1 MRSQGQRLKNLQRYH
16 GKILPMRYL
25 LLTYYTRPSGKI
37 DEVMTIS
44 TRLKR
49 KDLQMTNVILDFQE
63 QKVIQCSVGGITANK
78 DWDTIVSYYYKHYAA
93 TIERLFQ
100 ENGHELPKAEPE
112 TAT

>member
-1 MRSQGQRLKNLQRYH
+1 
-16 GKILPMRYL
+16 MRYL
-25 LLTYYTRPSGKI
+25 FLTYYTRPSGKI

-49 KDLQMTNVILDFQE
+49 KDLQMANVILDFKE

-78 DWDTIVSYYYKHYAA
+78 DWDTIVSYYYIYYSA

-100 ENGHELPKAEPE
+100 ENGHAMSQQSAQPADVS
-112 TAT
+112 T

>member
-1 MRSQGQRLKNLQRYH
+1 
-16 GKILPMRYL
+16 MRYL

-63 QKVIQCSVGGITANK
+63 QKVLQCSVAGITANK
-78 DWDTIVSYYYKHYAA
+78 DWDTIVGYYYKHYAA

-112 TAT
+112 TIT

>member
-1 MRSQGQRLKNLQRYH
+1 
-16 GKILPMRYL
+16 MRYL

-49 KDLQMTNVILDFQE
+49 RDLQMTNVILDFQE
-63 QKVIQCSVGGITANK
+63 QKVIQCSVAGVTANK
-78 DWDTIVSYYYKHYAA
+78 DWDTIVGYYYKHYAA

-112 TAT
+112 TIT

>member
-1 MRSQGQRLKNLQRYH
+1 
-16 GKILPMRYL
+16 MRYL

-44 TRLKR
+44 RRLKR
-49 KDLQMTNVILDFQE
+49 KDLQMTNVVLDFKE
-63 QKVIQCSVGGITANK
+63 QKVLLCSVAGITANK

-100 ENGHELPKAEPE
+100 ENGHSIDTKVPVVTDEKNGS
-112 TAT
+112 